1 MSTLEDVKDLF
12 GQLTTTS
19 LTNLLQSIDIAGGTD
34 SLSGLIVDGADYQ
47 TVYGHPF
54 DPLLLLMAA
63 YDPNIP
69 SDATDSVWVK
79 AEKEWSFKA
88 DRRASFVQPSALG
101 SKFLRNSF
109 RFIGSEIYRR
119 SERVPAKFEVPTK
132 NTGVFL
138 FKLKLIKFNFLDS
151 VDSESCEG

>member
-88 DRRASFVQPSALG
+88 DRQCLICATEHLRFKIPEKFLPVHRVRNLPEIGTCSCKVRSSDKKTPEFFVQ
-101 SKFLRNSF
+101 
-109 RFIGSEIYRR
+109 I
-119 SERVPAKFEVPTK
+119 EVDQ
-132 NTGVFL
+132 VQF
-138 FKLKLIKFNFLDS
+138 S
-151 VDSESCEG
+151 